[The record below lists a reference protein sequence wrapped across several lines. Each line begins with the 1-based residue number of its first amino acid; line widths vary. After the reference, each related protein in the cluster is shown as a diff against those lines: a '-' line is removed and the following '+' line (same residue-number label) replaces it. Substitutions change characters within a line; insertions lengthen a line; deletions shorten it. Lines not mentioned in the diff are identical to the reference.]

1 MDIHSQGCK
10 FITLTST
17 IFNAKEHYPCSN
29 QSLLI
34 QEFDIQTLHEFLDAS
49 LTQEELEFLQEKEKQ
64 KVLKSSDGVI
74 VRRSKKFEEHFSDV
88 VTKNDRNLAIE
99 NAYLDGYSQVEIASY
114 LKVSKS
120 LISKVIKSGDSI
132 TGV

>member
-10 FITLTST
+10 
-17 IFNAKEHYPCSN
+17 
-29 QSLLI
+29 
-34 QEFDIQTLHEFLDAS
+34 FDIQTLHEFLDAS

-74 VRRSKKFEEHFSDV
+74 VRRSKKFEEHFADV
-88 VTKNDRNLAIE
+88 LTKNDRNLAIQ

-120 LISKVIKSGDSI
+120 LISKVIKSGDSL